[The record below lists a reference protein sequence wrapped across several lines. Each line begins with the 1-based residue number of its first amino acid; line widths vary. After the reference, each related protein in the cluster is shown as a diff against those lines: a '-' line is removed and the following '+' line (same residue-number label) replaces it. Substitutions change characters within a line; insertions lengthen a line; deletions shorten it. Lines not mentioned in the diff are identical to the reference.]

1 MPVPEHPRASSYYHS
16 HCGET
21 ETQCV
26 RAATTAG
33 LLVIRTWAWKNIS
46 KMLWAST
53 VTYDCNPSHWTAE
66 EGGLPHIKVSLKYVV
81 RSCLKNAK

>member
-1 MPVPEHPRASSYYHS
+1 MPVPEHPRGSSYYHS

-26 RAATTAG
+26 RAATKAG

-46 KMLWAST
+46 KMLRAQHSGT
-53 VTYDCNPSHWTAE
+53 
-66 EGGLPHIKVSLKYVV
+66 
-81 RSCLKNAK
+81 CL